1 VRSRK
6 RWEEGVSQAAVKT
19 ELDRAL
25 ALDIVRVTEAT
36 AVAASLWRGRG
47 NEAAA
52 DESAATAMYRELARL
67 PIEGVVVVGEGEENE
82 TPLLYIGETVGAGH
96 GPEVDLAVDPIEG
109 STLCA
114 KALPNALSV
123 MALAPRGSLLKVP
136 DIYMDKIAVG
146 PGFPEG
152 LVDLDAS
159 PADNLKALA
168 LAKGVPIGD
177 ISVCILD
184 RPRHAKLIEEVKAAG
199 ASLRLIG
206 DGDIAGVIHVTEP
219 LETGID
225 IYMGIG
231 GAPEGVL
238 AAAALACIGGQ
249 IQGRLVAANEQHRG
263 RARAAGIHDLG
274 RKYTMRDMVIG
285 DLSFAATGITD
296 GSLLEGVS
304 FTKEAV
310 FTHSVIMRAS
320 THTVRWIRT
329 EHPDIGKF
337 D

>member
-1 VRSRK
+1 
-6 RWEEGVSQAAVKT
+6 VSKAPAKT

-36 AVAASLWRGRG
+36 AVAAALWRGRG

-52 DESAATAMYRELARL
+52 DEAAAAAMYRELARL

-82 TPLLYIGETVGAGH
+82 TPLLYIGETVGTEGASNLK
-96 GPEVDLAVDPIEG
+96 VDLAVDPVEG

-114 KALPNALSV
+114 KALPNALAV
-123 MALAPRGSLLKVP
+123 LAVAERGSLLKVP
-136 DIYMDKIAVG
+136 TTYMDKIAIG

-159 PADNLKALA
+159 PTDNLNALA
-168 LAKGVPIGD
+168 LAKGVPLNEIT
-177 ISVCILD
+177 VCILD
-184 RPRHAKLIEEVKAAG
+184 RPRHAKLIEEVKAVG
-199 ASLRLIG
+199 AALRLIG

-225 IYMGIG
+225 IYMGVG
-231 GAPEGVL
+231 GAQEGVL

-249 IQGRLVAANEQHRG
+249 MQGRLVAANEQHRD

-274 RKYTMRDMVIG
+274 RKYHMRDMVTG

-296 GSLLEGVS
+296 GSLLEGVR
-304 FTKEAV
+304 FAREAV
-310 FTHSVIMRAS
+310 FTHSLVMRAS
-320 THTVRWIRT
+320 TRTVRWIKT
-329 EHPDIGKF
+329 EHPDISKF

>member
-1 VRSRK
+1 MSK
-6 RWEEGVSQAAVKT
+6 ALAKS

-25 ALDIVRVTEAT
+25 AFDIVRVTEAT
-36 AVAASLWRGRG
+36 AVAAALWRGRG

-52 DESAATAMYRELARL
+52 DEAAAAVMYRELARL

-82 TPLLYIGETVGAGH
+82 TPLLFIGETVGAGA
-96 GPEVDLAVDPIEG
+96 PVELKVDLAVDPVEG

-123 MALAPRGSLLKVP
+123 LAIAERGSLLKVP
-136 DIYMDKIAVG
+136 SMYMDKIAIG

-159 PADNLKALA
+159 PTDNLKALA
-168 LAKGVPIGD
+168 AAKGVPLSEIT
-177 ISVCILD
+177 VCILD
-184 RPRHAKLIEEVKAAG
+184 RPRHAKLIEAVRTSG
-199 ASLRLIG
+199 ATLRLIG

-231 GAPEGVL
+231 GAQEGVL

-249 IQGRLVAANEQHRG
+249 MQGRLVIANDQHRA

-274 RKYTMRDMVIG
+274 RKYTMRDMVTG
-285 DLSFAATGITD
+285 DLAFAATGITD
-296 GSLLEGVS
+296 GSLLEGVR
-304 FTKEAV
+304 FTREAV
-310 FTHSVIMRAS
+310 FTHTLVMRAS
-320 THTVRWIRT
+320 TRTVRWIMT
-329 EHPDIGKF
+329 THPDIGEF

>member
-1 VRSRK
+1 MLKS
-6 RWEEGVSQAAVKT
+6 AAKS

-25 ALDIVRVTEAT
+25 ALDIVRVTEAS
-36 AVAASLWRGRG
+36 AVAAALWRGRG
-47 NEAAA
+47 NEVAA
-52 DESAATAMYRELARL
+52 DEAAATSMYRELARL

-82 TPLLYIGETVGAGH
+82 TPLLYIGETVGAG
-96 GPEVDLAVDPIEG
+96 GPSGHRVDLAVDPLEG

-123 MALAPRGSLLKVP
+123 MALAEGGSLLKVP
-136 DIYMDKIAVG
+136 PIYMEKIAIG

-152 LVDLDAS
+152 LVDLDAA

-168 LAKGVPIGD
+168 LAKSVPVSEIA
-177 ISVCILD
+177 VCILD
-184 RPRHAKLIEEVKAAG
+184 RPRHAKLIEEVRASGAA
-199 ASLRLIG
+199 LRLIS

-225 IYMGIG
+225 IYMGVG

-249 IQGRLVAANEQHRG
+249 MQGRLIAANEQHRA

-274 RKYTMRDMVIG
+274 RKYSIRDMITG

-296 GSLLEGVS
+296 GSLLEGVRLS
-304 FTKEAV
+304 RNTI
-310 FTHSVIMRAS
+310 FTHSVVMRAR
-320 THTVRWIRT
+320 TGTVRWIRT
-329 EHPDIGKF
+329 EYRDVGAR